1 MPNDSS
7 FAALGIVSESEEI
20 AVLDAYK
27 KQIKDD
33 PKNTIFYLSCLQDIG
48 SSMESKRINQ
58 FAQNESLRG
67 YYTKFDLARAYQ
79 LLEIDQPDFATD
91 DAVLAT
97 YQSRCFDYPERE
109 GEFHKALLIIQRYRQ
124 NGAIDD
130 FINPSE
136 KKGLSSSTFAA

>member
-1 MPNDSS
+1 M
-7 FAALGIVSESEEI
+7 

-33 PKNTIFYLSCLQDIG
+33 PKQTIFYLTCLQDIG
-48 SSMESKRINQ
+48 SSMQSRRINQ
-58 FAQNESLRG
+58 FAESESLRG
-67 YYTKFDLARAYQ
+67 YYTKFDLAQAYQ
-79 LLEIDQPDFATD
+79 LLEIDEPDFATD

-109 GEFHKALLIIQRYRQ
+109 GEFRKALLIIQMYRQ
-124 NGAIDD
+124 TGAIGD

-136 KKGLSSSTFAA
+136 NKGVPSSPFVARKLD